1 MKKFL
6 YIFLFITSGLLISQ
20 NEKKKIFVKYTENE
34 IIIDGLLN
42 ETDWDLAKGV
52 NDFYEYRPN
61 YNNKPKNPATIKI
74 LNDDK
79 FLYVGIKI
87 LVNEN
92 DLRAGSLK
100 RDFDATVSDFIALVF
115 DTFNDATNAFVVGSN
130 HLGIQ
135 RD

>member
-6 YIFLFITSGLLISQ
+6 FIFLFLISISLISQ
-20 NEKKKIFVKYTENE
+20 NLKKELFVKYTENE
-34 IIIDGLLN
+34 IIIDGVLN
-42 ETDWDLAKGV
+42 ETDWDLTKGV

-87 LVNEN
+87 LVNDVKFKVNSEN
-92 DLRAGSLK
+92 NKSKLL
-100 RDFDATVSDFIALVF
+100 TM
-115 DTFNDATNAFVVGSN
+115 
-130 HLGIQ
+130 
-135 RD
+135 

>member
-61 YNNKPKNPATIKI
+61 YNNKPKNPANIKI

-79 FLYVGIKI
+79 FLYVGVKI
-87 LVNEN
+87 LVNKN

-100 RDFDATVSDFIALVF
+100 RDFDATVSGRVSASLMSLS
-115 DTFNDATNAFVVGSN
+115 T
-130 HLGIQ
+130 
-135 RD
+135 